1 MLQITNTLTGK
12 KEEFKPLV
20 NDQVTLYVCGVTPY
34 DKAHLGHGRVYVMF
48 DVLYRLL
55 QFLGYKVI
63 YCRNITDIDDK
74 LLKKAEV
81 EFGDKQQ
88 YKKVADKFIHLF
100 NQELQQL
107 QCKTP
112 DHEPRVTENM
122 PEIITFI
129 SELVKKGHAYQVE
142 GNVYFH
148 IPSFSSYGKLSKHK
162 VQDLRAGQRIKVD
175 ERKKDPLD
183 FALWKA
189 EGKGT
194 FFESPWG
201 AGRPG
206 WHIECSALA
215 KKCLGPQIDIHAGG
229 RDLIFPHH
237 ENEIAQS
244 EALHEKLFA
253 NYWMHIGL
261 VQINK
266 EKMSKSLGNFFTLEQ
281 ILNKFDPMVLRYYF
295 LTHHYKSPL
304 DFSLDDLQAA
314 QKSYQKLIRT
324 FENIK
329 CSETISYKEI
339 QDSPVVL
346 KMLDFLLDDLNTP
359 GMFGVLFVH
368 LDFLQ
373 NNQKQACLV
382 KSFLSKILGLELKP
396 LPQKEIEITQEIQKL
411 LAQREKARAEKDYKK
426 ADEIRDKLRQLGFD
440 IQDKKNE

>member
-55 QFLGYKVI
+55 EFLGYSVT

-74 LLKKAEV
+74 LLKKAEL

-112 DHEPRVTENM
+112 DAEPRVTENI

-129 SELVKKGHAYQVE
+129 SQLIKKGHAYQVD
-142 GNVYFH
+142 GDVYFH
-148 IPSFSSYGKLSKHK
+148 IPSFKQYGKLAKHK
-162 VQDLRAGQRIKVD
+162 LEDLRAGQRVKVD

-183 FALWKA
+183 FALWKS
-189 EGKGT
+189 EEKGT

-201 AGRPG
+201 PGRPG

-215 KKCLGPQIDIHAGG
+215 KKCLGKQIDIHAGG

-244 EALHEKLFA
+244 EALHEKPFA

-266 EKMSKSLGNFFTLEQ
+266 EKMSKSLGNYFTLEQ
-281 ILNKFDPMVLRYYF
+281 ILSEFDPMVLRYYF

-324 FENIK
+324 FENVECPK
-329 CSETISYKEI
+329 TISQKEI
-339 QDSPVVL
+339 QDSSVAL

-359 GMFGVLFVH
+359 GMFGVLFVN
-368 LDFLQ
+368 LDYLQ
-373 NNQKQACLV
+373 NNPKQACLV
-382 KSFLSKILGLELKP
+382 KAFLRQVLALELKP
-396 LPQKEIEITQEIQKL
+396 LPKKEIKITQEIQKL
-411 LAQREKARAEKDYKK
+411 LDGREKARVEKDYKK

-440 IQDKKNE
+440 IQDKKI